1 MTCCKSNDSSF
12 ALSCFF

>member
-1 MTCCKSNDSSF
+1 MLMKL